1 MTAVVAP
8 KPRRL
13 QRGRKGIEET
23 CLRTQ
28 GREAGMNDVRLAFYL
43 GLAHMGACGS
53 TRRTTKIR
61 SGRIGDTFF
70 LFK

>member
-28 GREAGMNDVRLAFYL
+28 GREAGMNDVRQMFYL
-43 GLAHMGACGS
+43 GLAHIGACGS
-53 TRRTTKIR
+53 IRR
-61 SGRIGDTFF
+61 DDEN
-70 LFK
+70 LDVLAE